1 MSDVDQK
8 MLRRFL
14 AYDIED
20 DAVDI
25 LYNSQG
31 LYTRAMHLDL
41 FDALLEA
48 RNELVIN
55 GMVTGA
61 LDWLIRRTYN
71 NYLSGLRE
79 VKLLRAFLDTDVHHF
94 RVSYLAEPNPTQG

>member
-20 DAVDI
+20 DVVDI
-25 LYNSQG
+25 LYNSKG

-71 NYLSGLRE
+71 NYMAGMRE
-79 VKLLRAFLDTDVHHF
+79 VKLLRAIIDNDIHLF
-94 RVSYLAEPNPTQG
+94 RDMYLWEPNPTQG

>member
-41 FDALLEA
+41 FDMLLEA

-61 LDWLIRRTYN
+61 IDDLITGTYL
-71 NYLSGLRE
+71 NYVDGMRE
-79 VKLLRAFLDTDVHHF
+79 VKLLRYFIDHDIPIFRAWFL
-94 RVSYLAEPNPTQG
+94 SEPNPTQG

>member
-1 MSDVDQK
+1 MTDVDQK

-55 GMVTGA
+55 GMVTTA
-61 LDWLIRRTYN
+61 LDKLIKATYN
-71 NYLSGLRE
+71 NYCAGMRE
-79 VKLLRAFLDTDVHHF
+79 VKLIRAFLDHDVHIF
-94 RVSYLAEPNPTQG
+94 RPEYLSEPNPTQG